1 MAKARIIHNT
11 SCLCCKVV
19 DKSMIL
25 VGPMPFCN
33 TCFSSEFV
41 KTGLYNEDTC
51 EVENSSKVYKKWLK
65 EYKEL

>member
-1 MAKARIIHNT
+1 MAQTRITYNT

-19 DKSMIL
+19 DKSMVL

-41 KTGLYNEDTC
+41 KIGLYNKDLN
-51 EVENSSKVYKKWLK
+51 EVENSSKVYKKWLE
-65 EYKEL
+65 EYKKL